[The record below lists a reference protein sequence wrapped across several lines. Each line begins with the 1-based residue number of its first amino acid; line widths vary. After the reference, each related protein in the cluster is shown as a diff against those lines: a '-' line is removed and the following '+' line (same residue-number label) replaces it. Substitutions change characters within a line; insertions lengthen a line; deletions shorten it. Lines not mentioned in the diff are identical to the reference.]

1 MKGSRAV
8 STPSGPPEGNPEGVD
23 LSLTGL
29 PPPLFRRPNS
39 ASAAKP
45 IARSVSVVAGSEPR
59 RKALVSVGA
68 PGRGVSGPPT
78 SWGVAGRVASD
89 SWVSAAPRQ
98 APHSCHPAQPCGPV
112 QPCGCPEVRKDREL
126 THRRAGQSLDPPA
139 SRPLSCLLHHGSH
152 WSGSRMGWPVGE
164 GRAPGG
170 PGGTGRRQLWAAVP
184 RLPGQWTALRTHSFC
199 CSSWP
204 GLTRCLSDP
213 PPAGGEGLPPPSR
226 KGRPVEAED
235 AQAAAAVALLAI
247 PTSFRH
253 VRSAGRGL
261 VPCECPRSGL
271 SSLCRRPRGPGAPG
285 PSTTFEDPTA
295 PHRSTSLR
303 PARRGPAPS
312 GNPRPSLGT
321 PASSGLPLS
330 ALRASPVWPLARWA
344 VGPKV

>member
-59 RKALVSVGA
+59 RKALVSAGA

-139 SRPLSCLLHHGSH
+139 HALCPACSTTVRIGLDPE
-152 WSGSRMGWPVGE
+152 WVGLW
-164 GRAPGG
+164 GRA
-170 PGGTGRRQLWAAVP
+170 
-184 RLPGQWTALRTHSFC
+184 
-199 CSSWP
+199 
-204 GLTRCLSDP
+204 
-213 PPAGGEGLPPPSR
+213 E
-226 KGRPVEAED
+226 
-235 AQAAAAVALLAI
+235 
-247 PTSFRH
+247 
-253 VRSAGRGL
+253 
-261 VPCECPRSGL
+261 
-271 SSLCRRPRGPGAPG
+271 
-285 PSTTFEDPTA
+285 
-295 PHRSTSLR
+295 
-303 PARRGPAPS
+303 
-312 GNPRPSLGT
+312 
-321 PASSGLPLS
+321 
-330 ALRASPVWPLARWA
+330 PLAAPEEPAAGSCGLRCPGSL
-344 VGPKV
+344 VSGQR